1 MVLRGVRGEW
11 RRGVKKGSERGVIII
26 AGTARSRAVPA
37 ILIDAQ

>member
-1 MVLRGVRGEW
+1 MRSDGFKGSERGVE
-11 RRGVKKGSERGVIII
+11 KGSERGVIII